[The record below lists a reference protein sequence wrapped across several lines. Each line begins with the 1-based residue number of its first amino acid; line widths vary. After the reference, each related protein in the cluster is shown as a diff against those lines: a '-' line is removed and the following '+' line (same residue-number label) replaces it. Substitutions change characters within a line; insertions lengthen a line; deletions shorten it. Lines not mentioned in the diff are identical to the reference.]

1 MNSDDPLASTSNLGM
16 CELDM
21 HTSHC
26 LPLANSIID
35 RKGMGSRAKCTSL
48 SHKNVTIR
56 KKNFPRDIAAT
67 DIGKQRVRANPAR
80 DVQQHIKFLLTLCA
94 TWCAF
99 TFISGPPELV
109 STEQNGRRQIGPPTC
124 PNQTQNTG
132 HCTRNPARTMCF
144 DYDSKPLKCEI
155 A

>member
-56 KKNFPRDIAAT
+56 KKTFPVT
-67 DIGKQRVRANPAR
+67 L
-80 DVQQHIKFLLTLCA
+80 QQPTSASNVSGRTLLVMYSN
-94 TWCAF
+94 
-99 TFISGPPELV
+99 IS
-109 STEQNGRRQIGPPTC
+109 SSC
-124 PNQTQNTG
+124 
-132 HCTRNPARTMCF
+132 
-144 DYDSKPLKCEI
+144 
-155 A
+155 

>member
-1 MNSDDPLASTSNLGM
+1 M
-16 CELDM
+16 
-21 HTSHC
+21 
-26 LPLANSIID
+26 
-35 RKGMGSRAKCTSL
+35 
-48 SHKNVTIR
+48 
-56 KKNFPRDIAAT
+56 AAT

-80 DVQQHIKFLLTLCA
+80 DVEQHVEFLLTLCA

-109 STEQNGRRQIGPPTC
+109 STEPNGRRQIGPPTC

-132 HCTRNPARTMCF
+132 HCTRNPARTTCF